1 MSRDKKGKE
10 SPGAKGDKVV
20 PIKPG
25 DQSHAGGAP
34 AAPSQDG
41 PPSRPQTIEEVGLEL
56 AQDIIGAVLKDAKE
70 DEIIAKLLTTAIER
84 ACVTQTM
91 MVNILQAV
99 GECTVH
105 AQRVE
110 GMVSYMMRRH
120 GEPVRLP
127 PAKEGDKPKIVFKT
141 WYEEWKEMWER
152 WEQKQI
158 AAAGGAGNN
167 GKENSKQPGPEG
179 GGKQGA

>member
-20 PIKPG
+20 PLKPG

-41 PPSRPQTIEEVGLEL
+41 PPSRPQTIEEVGLKL

-70 DEIIAKLLTTAIER
+70 DEIIAKLLTTSIER
-84 ACVTQTM
+84 HCINQVLMQEILSQT
-91 MVNILQAV
+91 
-99 GECTVH
+99 GEATVH
-105 AQRVE
+105 AQRCE
-110 GMVSYMMRRH
+110 GMLSYMMRRQ
-120 GEPVRLP
+120 GEPVQLP
-127 PAKEGDKPKIVFKT
+127 ADAQGKPGKIVFKS
-141 WYEEWKEMWER
+141 WHEDWREKWER

-179 GGKQGA
+179 GGTKGA